1 MPVFINEVVFRSDIQ
16 KTALTRESSATPT
29 STENPEERA
38 RLIADITQAVMD
50 KLEREF
56 ERMGER

>member
-16 KTALTRESSATPT
+16 KTALAPETSSAPI
-29 STENPEERA
+29 SKENPEERA
-38 RLIADITQAVMD
+38 RLIADITQAVLD

>member
-16 KTALTRESSATPT
+16 KAALAPETFSA
-29 STENPEERA
+29 SVSKENPEERA
-38 RLIADITQAVMD
+38 RLIADITQAVLD

>member
-1 MPVFINEVVFRSDIQ
+1 MPVFINEVVFKSDIQ
-16 KTALTRESSATPT
+16 KTAVSPETSSVP
-29 STENPEERA
+29 SGKENPEERA
-38 RLIADITQAVMD
+38 RMIADITQAVMD